1 VVVLLE
7 KERTGGNAGGAG
19 IFDKILIPDKNDLTR
34 KNAIFYFNSGRF
46 SLAYPP
52 PYKKEK

>member
-1 VVVLLE
+1 MPE
-7 KERTGGNAGGAG
+7 AQGF
-19 IFDKILIPDKNDLTR
+19 FDKILIPDKNDLTR

-52 PYKKEK
+52 LTKRRSKRIKILE

>member
-1 VVVLLE
+1 MVVLLE